1 MTRGV
6 GLFLLRV
13 LLLGSVRVEPWAPE
27 TLDT

>member
-13 LLLGSVRVEPWAPE
+13 LLLGPARVEPWAA
-27 TLDT
+27 DHGDG